1 MRDERGNLRTGTE
14 LTLQGFFNLLRTES
28 SSLEEA
34 SSGMAVL
41 ECNNELMVA
50 NTQFSLRVGGSLVSE
65 ALVESAEEVAADP
78 DSFAWFPA
86 DHREGARFGVA
97 VANPSNQ
104 PINVLVTVTDLGV
117 NTLVDAS
124 VNVPANSSKAFFV
137 DELGTDLSGRVTQ
150 VLIFPPPFPGPS
162 VYAIGLRFTGLVFT
176 TIPAL
181 VYPQPNQ

>member
-1 MRDERGNLRTGTE
+1 
-14 LTLQGFFNLLRTES
+14 
-28 SSLEEA
+28 
-34 SSGMAVL
+34 MAVL

-65 ALVESAEEVAADP
+65 ALVESAEEVLSAPGAY
-78 DSFAWFPA
+78 AWFPA

-104 PINVLVTVTDLGV
+104 PINVSVWVSDLDL
-117 NTLVDAS
+117 NTLVDAA

-137 DELGTDLSGRVTQ
+137 DELGTDLAGRVAQ

-162 VYAIGLRFTGLVFT
+162 VYAIGLRFTGLAFT